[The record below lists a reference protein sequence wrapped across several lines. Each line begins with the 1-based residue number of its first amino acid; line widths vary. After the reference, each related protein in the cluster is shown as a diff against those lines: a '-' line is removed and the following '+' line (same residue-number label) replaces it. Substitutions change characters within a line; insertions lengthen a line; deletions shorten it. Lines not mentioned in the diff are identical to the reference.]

1 LVAQEQ
7 GATPS
12 AAETPSV
19 AESIGREVQGIFERC
34 RRAIVRIEAADLH
47 GRLSGSGFFVDPS
60 GTIYT
65 SYSVGGESHD
75 IVVCHGD
82 MKYPAR
88 RVVAD
93 PRSGIAILKVDAETP
108 FLVLGKSRELG
119 LASPVLA
126 IGYPMDLP
134 LTPSFGTVGGFDI
147 RYQQS
152 YFATRHIRA
161 SVPVQRG
168 EGGAPLLNMRGEAVG
183 ILIASLDGGSGSFAL
198 PIEAAEKVRKDFL
211 RFGEVRP
218 GWLGIEI
225 EPAAAPVAG
234 STARVND
241 LMDNSPGQ
249 KAGLRKGDVLL
260 RVGADLVQSPEDV
273 RNAAFFLTADDELTV
288 QISRDGEPLELKL
301 HPADHPG
308 SPRTARGGDAHIPSP
323 EFAPLLPG
331 GALPLGS
338 ER

>member
-1 LVAQEQ
+1 MAQEEI
-7 GATPS
+7 A
-12 AAETPSV
+12 TPSV
-19 AESIGREVQGIFERC
+19 AESIGREVQSIFERC
-34 RRAIVRIEAADLH
+34 RRAVVRIEAADLH
-47 GRLSGSGFFVDPS
+47 GRLSGSGFFIDPS

-65 SYSVGGESHD
+65 SYSVGGESYD
-75 IVVCHGD
+75 IVVCHGE

-88 RVVAD
+88 RIVSDA
-93 PRSGIAILKVDAETP
+93 RSGIAILKVDAATP

-119 LASPVLA
+119 VASPVLS
-126 IGYPMDLP
+126 IGFPMDLP

-161 SVPVQRG
+161 NVPVQRG

-183 ILIASLDGGSGSFAL
+183 ILIASIGGGSGSFAL

-225 EPAAAPVAG
+225 EPAAEPIAG
-234 STARVND
+234 STARVTD
-241 LMDNSPGQ
+241 LMENSPGE
-249 KAGLRKGDVLL
+249 KAGLQKGDVLL
-260 RVGADLVQSPEDV
+260 RVGNDPVDSPEDV

-288 QISRDGEPLELKL
+288 QVSRDGEPLELKV
-301 HPADHPG
+301 HPTDHPG
-308 SPRTARGGDAHIPSP
+308 SPRTARGGDGRLPIP
-323 EFAPLLPG
+323 EFAPLVPG
-331 GALPLGS
+331 GGLPLGVG
-338 ER
+338 R